1 MANILTAAE
10 AAVVL
15 RTTTDDANM
24 LALLPQVDAYLQNAT
39 GWDWAADAVISETA
53 KAAARM
59 LLVQWHENPGGLGGQ
74 QTALNFGLTACL
86 VQMEALALVL
96 LDPEEEA

>member
-10 AAVVL
+10 AATVL
-15 RTTTDDANM
+15 RTSQDDPNM
-24 LALLPQVDAYLQNAT
+24 LALLPQVDAYLKNAT
-39 GWDWAADAVISETA
+39 GWDWAADAAIEPTA

-59 LLVQWHENPGGLGGQ
+59 LMVQWHENPGGLGGQ

-86 VQMEALALVL
+86 VQLEAIALVNQENAL
-96 LDPEEEA
+96 